1 MDRQAKTTIFPI
13 SFYTAEES

>member
-1 MDRQAKTTIFPI
+1 MDRQAKATIFPI